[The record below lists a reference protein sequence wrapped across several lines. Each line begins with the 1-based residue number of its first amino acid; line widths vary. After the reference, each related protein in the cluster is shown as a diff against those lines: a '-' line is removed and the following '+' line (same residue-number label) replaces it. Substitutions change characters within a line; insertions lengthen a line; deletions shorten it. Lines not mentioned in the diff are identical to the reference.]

1 MQPNSAIHDVRGQVD
16 DVLSTEILSFWEANG
31 FAGADARD
39 RLGEVVCVL
48 RDDGGAIAGV
58 SSAFAAAVPLI
69 GGRRFWIFRAL
80 LAAAVAGR
88 RPELE
93 RATFAALNAAFDGAP
108 GAPIGLV
115 LLLGEAD
122 RRARP
127 EADWPDPRTIYAG
140 YAADGRQVR
149 VAYFDDACIVPGE
162 PRDGGGR
169 PLDPRHRI
177 ELFAEQD
184 AVSEQDV
191 IDLWIREGAMP
202 LEEAHRRVSELHL
215 VAIGD
220 RGEPAGV
227 TTRYLQRN
235 AQLQTAMWHYRALAA
250 TEHRMSALTTWLA
263 VTGRDDLER
272 RFVGGEDRR
281 APGVIYEVENEFLKS
296 YFPKAHWMPTD
307 FLYIGDSPIGAH
319 VRVHWFAGA
328 LAPEPAAQGS
338 T

>member
-1 MQPNSAIHDVRGQVD
+1 MD
-16 DVLSTEILSFWEANG
+16 DALSTEILSFWAGHG
-31 FAGADARD
+31 FTGADARN

-48 RDDGGAIAGV
+48 RDDAGAIAGV

-80 LAAAVAGR
+80 LPGAAAERHADVV
-88 RPELE
+88 
-93 RATFAALNAAFDGAP
+93 RATFNSLNDAFDGAA
-108 GAPIGLV
+108 GAPVGLV
-115 LLLGEAD
+115 LLLGPEQW
-122 RRARP
+122 RARP
-127 EADWPDPRTIYAG
+127 EAEWQDPRLIYAG
-140 YAADGRQVR
+140 YGADGRQAR
-149 VAYFDDACIVPGE
+149 VGYFDDACIAPGE

-191 IDLWIREGAMP
+191 IDLWLREGAMAP
-202 LEEAHRRVSELHL
+202 EEAQRRVSELHL

-227 TTRYLQRN
+227 TTKYLQRS
-235 AQLQTAMWHYRALAA
+235 AQLHTDMWHYRALAA

-272 RFVGGEDRR
+272 RFVSGEDPR
-281 APGVIYEVENEFLKS
+281 APGIIYEVENEFLKS
-296 YFPKAHWMPTD
+296 SFPQAHWMPTD
-307 FLYIGDSPIGAH
+307 FLYIGDSPLGAH